1 MANVAEYPLR
11 TAANERAR
19 NAFYKVNQ
27 TDDDLLRSLYPNGC
41 TLAEAIEFFEK
52 IAEFEKSG
60 ATATTGRQ
68 YIAIT
73 KTNC

>member
-1 MANVAEYPLR
+1 MAEYPLR

-27 TDDDLLRSLYPNGC
+27 TDDDLLRSVYPNGC

-52 IAEFEKSG
+52 IAEFEKSN
-60 ATATTGRQ
+60 ASVATGRQ
-68 YIAIT
+68 YIANIE
-73 KTNC
+73 TNC